1 MVSSQT
7 CLPLCPTKQT
17 GVVALIFTIGSFQS
31 QRTVKTLFTNITAQ
45 RQGRE
50 DGSCDSRQDWLT
62 MIVSERH
69 CFTQIWRLLEQPS
82 CPSCPSCPSWQ
93 SVVSV
98 VSRLSC
104 VNATA
109 KPLSFFLAFILCFH
123 NNPQTQFFTR
133 LGSCHSS
140 LPGND
145 GQFLS
150 RRIDPSSS
158 WF

>member
-62 MIVSERH
+62 MMVSERH

-82 CPSCPSCPSWQ
+82 CPSCPSCPSWKIHNLAGFEAGT
-93 SVVSV
+93 SLAIAAIFGFSAPPMPWVYGEDFPFALCRSWLFCTKD
-98 VSRLSC
+98 S
-104 VNATA
+104 
-109 KPLSFFLAFILCFH
+109 PLHKRCKWVLA
-123 NNPQTQFFTR
+123 
-133 LGSCHSS
+133 GSCR
-140 LPGND
+140 
-145 GQFLS
+145 QVF
-150 RRIDPSSS
+150 
-158 WF
+158 